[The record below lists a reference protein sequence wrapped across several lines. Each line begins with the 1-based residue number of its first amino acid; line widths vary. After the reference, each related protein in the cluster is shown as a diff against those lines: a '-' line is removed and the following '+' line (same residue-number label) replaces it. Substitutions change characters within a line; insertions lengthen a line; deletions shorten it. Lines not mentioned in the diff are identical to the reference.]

1 MNSNSSCRISKVEIT
16 NDTLTG
22 RGGIA
27 LFVKYVQAISIIALF
42 LEKFGSLKKSSK
54 GVALRNIFLQVLC
67 FFFDGTSRHINYFDQ
82 LQEDAGY
89 AAVLEVPE
97 AQMASSHAMK
107 RFFGTFGVCAGEAF
121 RWVLKQLF
129 VWRLKLKSPRVIELT
144 VDTMVMDN
152 DEALKREGCDPTYKK
167 VKGFQPLH
175 LIWEGKIVDAIFRRG
190 KRHSNYGNDV
200 KKMIREAVS
209 LIREKYDASVAIVIR
224 IDSGFFDEA
233 NFALCD
239 ELEIGFIATG
249 KVFAAIKQQVA
260 AIPEAE
266 WEDYDNGRQM
276 WSYAPFDYRCK
287 AWDKDRSYRALYTRP
302 KYDEEQQL
310 LEFERPDN
318 IIVTNLD
325 LAHDTLRKMEPELQ
339 KYWLE
344 DKTLIFHHHQRGADE
359 LPHRAL
365 KEFGS
370 EQLPFKR
377 FAANRAY
384 YYLMVVSFFLFETFK
399 EDNLKDILPITSYA
413 TTIRRKLVDF
423 AAKVVRTGGEVI
435 LKVPAVIME
444 RLQFATLWARCQAA
458 QAILQT

>member
-1 MNSNSSCRISKVEIT
+1 
-16 NDTLTG
+16 
-22 RGGIA
+22 
-27 LFVKYVQAISIIALF
+27 
-42 LEKFGSLKKSSK
+42 
-54 GVALRNIFLQVLC
+54 
-67 FFFDGTSRHINYFDQ
+67 
-82 LQEDAGY
+82 
-89 AAVLEVPE
+89 
-97 AQMASSHAMK
+97 MASSHAMK
-107 RFFGTFGVCAGEAF
+107 RFFGTFGVFAGEAF

-129 VWRLKLKSPRVIELT
+129 IWRLKLNGPKVVELT

-200 KKMIREAVS
+200 KKMIRDAVR
-209 LIREKYDASVAIVIR
+209 LIREKYDAGVAIVIR
-224 IDSGFFDEA
+224 FDSGFLDEA

-239 ELEIGFIATG
+239 ELGIGFIATG
-249 KVFAAIKQQVA
+249 KVFDAIKKQVT

-266 WEDYDNGRQM
+266 WKDYDNGRQM
-276 WSYAPFDYRCK
+276 WSYAQFEYRCK
-287 AWDKDRSYRALYTRP
+287 VWEKDRSYRALYTRP
-302 KYDEEQQL
+302 QYDEGQQL
-310 LEFERPDN
+310 LEFARPDN

-325 LAHDTLRKMEPELQ
+325 LAHDVLKKMTPELQ
-339 KYWLE
+339 KYWLKDE
-344 DKTLIFHHHQRGADE
+344 TIIFHHHQRGADE

-370 EQLPFKR
+370 EELPFKR

-423 AAKVVRTGGEVI
+423 AAKVVRTGGELI

-444 RLQFATLWARCQAA
+444 RLQLATLWTRCQVASP
-458 QAILQT
+458 ILQT